1 MVENNFKM
9 PKANNTENFG
19 EQTVFKV
26 AKQESHHAS
35 KGLNENAA
43 SSLAYLVGFVSA
55 LIILLIEKEN
65 PIVRFHALQSIYFSL
80 IFLIVFSISSLI
92 PVIGWIFGAILAP
105 IGLVMWIILMLSASN
120 GKKVKIMYIGEF
132 VENHLK

>member
-1 MVENNFKM
+1 MIENNFKM
-9 PKANNTENFG
+9 PKANHTENFG

-26 AKQESHHAS
+26 AKEESYPAS
-35 KGLNENAA
+35 RRLNENAA

-55 LIILLIEKEN
+55 LIVLLIEKEN
-65 PIVRFHALQSIYFSL
+65 PVVRFHALQSIYFSL
-80 IFLIVFSISSLI
+80 IFLIVFSISSLV

-132 VENHLK
+132 VEKHLK